1 MAPSSDRIHP
11 RQRPPLGLYALA
23 NIGGVAAYL
32 PLLTLLVPMK
42 VEAVSPDGRIA
53 LLSLV
58 AVLGAATASL
68 ANILFG
74 WLSDRSQRAGRGR
87 RGWMAI
93 GLAGV
98 AASYATIG
106 MAATPMTLV
115 AAILFFQFA
124 VNALLAPLMAI
135 MAEEIPDAKRGLTG
149 GLIALGNPAASA
161 LSTWL
166 VGAPLLGEQ
175 GRLAVVVIV
184 VLLCAL
190 PLLLVDAGSAMPGER
205 VAATGARPPRRDFV
219 IAGLARLCIQV
230 AAVVTQVYLLYYF
243 ETIVPAADYAD
254 LPRWVGQVF
263 TFAFV
268 LPLPIALLLGRLA
281 DRIERRRYILSM
293 AALVAALG
301 LLAMAAADSRQA
313 AAAAFILYTAGSSVF
328 VALHVGLSFQLLPDP
343 RHRGRDLGLFN
354 LTNTLPTIIGAGLT
368 WTFATPHDFDAVLL
382 VLALITLA
390 GGLAILGVRAWR

>member
-1 MAPSSDRIHP
+1 MAPDRTHP

-87 RGWMAI
+87 RRLMAI

-98 AASYATIG
+98 AASYAAIG
-106 MAATPMTLV
+106 MAATPVMLV

-149 GLIALGNPAASA
+149 GLIALGNPVASA

-166 VGAPLLGEQ
+166 VGETLLGEQ
-175 GRLAVVVIV
+175 GRLAALVMAVM
-184 VLLCAL
+184 LCVL
-190 PLLLVDAGSAMPGER
+190 PLLLVGAGGSMSDAGI
-205 VAATGARPPRRDFV
+205 AATPSRPSRQDFI
-219 IAGLARLCIQV
+219 IAGVARLCVQV

-243 ETIVPAADYAD
+243 ETIVPPAEYAD
-254 LPRWVGQVF
+254 LPRWVGRVF
-263 TFAFV
+263 TCAFV

-281 DRIERRRYILSM
+281 DRMERRRDILLL

-301 LLAMAAADSRQA
+301 LLAMAGAPSRLA

-328 VALHVGLSFQLLPDP
+328 VALHVGFSFQLLPDP

-354 LTNTLPTIIGAGLT
+354 LTNSLSTIIGAGLT
-368 WTFATPHDFDAVLL
+368 WTFATPQDFDVVL
-382 VLALITLA
+382 VMLAMVTMA
-390 GGLAILGVRAWR
+390 GGLAILGVQAWR